1 MMKKI
6 KVGPSIKT
14 LCKIVCNNSTYIS
27 LNKFRDMASSSY
39 KKGSGIWSFSGASV
53 CLDKTEFLNYKE
65 GKENGI
71 EEASIHPYHDVK
83 YHSVMTVI
91 KTMPSQYIL

>member
-1 MMKKI
+1 
-6 KVGPSIKT
+6 
-14 LCKIVCNNSTYIS
+14 
-27 LNKFRDMASSSY
+27 MAPSSY

-91 KTMPSQYIL
+91 KTMPSHYIL